1 MKQNNKMKILTNITT
16 IFLYTLFSIFILYC
30 GNVGYVGIFQAKFNI
45 FCLICGSYIG
55 LMLLLAIELIIV
67 GDIKFDAKKF
77 IKSITIPQWF
87 ALLYMMLTWVSAI
100 ISPHFP
106 ETLLGL
112 SRYEGAITISLY
124 CLTFVLIASFGKI
137 TERMIYVFSIIV
149 FLFDILCI
157 AQLNGYNPFSLFPE
171 GYDYYDAFKSY
182 NGQFLG
188 TLGNTDTVAAF
199 LCIAIPLLWLSIVR
213 LDEKKKWFIILPLLT
228 SLYVV
233 FKMWVLAGVLGII
246 LGGIIILPFSLS
258 LTGKQKK
265 ITIVGILSVLFVC
278 LIGIYFSTTSN
289 GLIYEIKELLHGD
302 IDGSFGSGRIFI
314 WQEVFQGTSN
324 HIWFGS
330 GPDTMIKANLQPF
343 IRYDDTLQGSIVAQI
358 DVAHNEYLNILFHQ
372 GIFALMAYILLIISV
387 LTPWMRKGNNNRY
400 IGILGGVIVC
410 YLIQAF
416 FGFSTCVVSPLLWTF
431 LGLLAKEH
439 QMEVQSYE

>member
-1 MKQNNKMKILTNITT
+1 MKENNKMKILTNITT

-45 FCLICGSYIG
+45 FCLICGGYIG

-67 GDIKFDAKKF
+67 GDIKFNAKKF
-77 IKSITIPQWF
+77 IKSITVPQWVT
-87 ALLYMMLTWVSAI
+87 LLYMMLTWVSAI

-124 CLTFVLIASFGKI
+124 CLTFVLIASFGRI

-199 LCIAIPLLWLSIVR
+199 FCIAIPLFWLSLVR
-213 LDEKKKWFIILPLLT
+213 LEDKKKWFIILPLLT
-228 SLYVV
+228 SLYVM

-258 LTGKQKK
+258 LTGRQKK
-265 ITIVGILSVLFVC
+265 IAIVGILSVLLVC
-278 LIGIYFSTTSN
+278 LVGIYFSTTNN
-289 GLIYEIKELLHGD
+289 GLIYEIKELLHGN

-314 WQEVFQGTSN
+314 WQEVLQGASN

-416 FGFSTCVVSPLLWTF
+416 FGFSASIVSPFLWTF
-431 LGLLAKEH
+431 LGLLVKEH